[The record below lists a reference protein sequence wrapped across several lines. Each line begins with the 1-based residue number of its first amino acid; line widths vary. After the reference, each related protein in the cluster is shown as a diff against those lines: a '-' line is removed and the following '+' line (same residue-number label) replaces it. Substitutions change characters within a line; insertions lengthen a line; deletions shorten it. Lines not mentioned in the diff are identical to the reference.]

1 MDTVSESI
9 EASKMSMSLFP
20 SLICA
25 LCFFML
31 DNVAARGYPHGH
43 NGLLRF
49 SGGADE
55 GSIGH
60 EGAINL
66 KQKLSLID
74 DTDLW
79 SPKVI
84 STMNDYQLKVVKV
97 QGDFTWHDHKDTD
110 EVFIVIEGSLVIDIQ
125 GQDPVTLN
133 EGEMYV
139 VPKGVVHKPYAR
151 DLCKILLVE
160 PSGVVNT
167 GEVEDSELT
176 ATEQFL

>member
-1 MDTVSESI
+1 MGT
-9 EASKMSMSLFP
+9 
-20 SLICA
+20 
-25 LCFFML
+25 
-31 DNVAARGYPHGH
+31 HGH

-139 VPKGVVHKPYAR
+139 VPKGVVHKPYRETCAR
-151 DLCKILLVE
+151 FCWWSPAVLSTPARWKTVGDGHGTIPVANVMIVYY
-160 PSGVVNT
+160 VVIR
-167 GEVEDSELT
+167 
-176 ATEQFL
+176 